1 MLEGIVVSCQA
12 RPDNPLHG
20 PLFMSAMAVSA
31 VQGGA
36 TAIRANGIKDI
47 RSIKAHVKVPII
59 GINKI
64 FSDKSEIY
72 ITPSKKSASDVAS
85 AGASI
90 IGIDATIRKRVFE
103 PLSEIIKYIKKD
115 LNCLILAD
123 VSNLDEAMQAE
134 NLGADFIATTLSG
147 YTNTSPKTKNE
158 PDLELVATLVNNCKI
173 PIIAEGR
180 YENSQQISSAF
191 ELGAAAVVVGTA
203 ITNPREITRKFVNQV
218 KDR

>member
-1 MLEGIVVSCQA
+1 MLEGIIVSCQA

-20 PLFMSAMAVSA
+20 PVFMSAMAISA

-36 TAIRANGIKDI
+36 KAIRANGVKDI
-47 RSIKAHVKVPII
+47 SLIKTQVKVPII

-72 ITPSKKSASDVAS
+72 ITPSKKSALEVAS

-90 IGIDATIRKRVFE
+90 IGIDATDRQRIFE
-103 PLSEIIKYIKKD
+103 PLSEIMQFIKND
-115 LNCLILAD
+115 LSCLILAD
-123 VSNLDEAMQAE
+123 VSNLDEALQAE
-134 NLGADFIATTLSG
+134 KLGADFIATTLSG
-147 YTNTSPKTKNE
+147 YTTTSPKAKNA
-158 PDLELVATLVNNCKI
+158 PDLDLVETLVNNCKR

-191 ELGAAAVVVGTA
+191 ERGATAVVIGTA
-203 ITNPREITRKFVNQV
+203 ITNPREITRKFVNQI
-218 KDR
+218 KDL

>member
-20 PLFMSAMAVSA
+20 PMFMSAMAVSA

-36 TAIRANGIKDI
+36 TAIRANGVKDI
-47 RSIKAHVKVPII
+47 KSIKANVKVPII

-64 FSDKSEIY
+64 YSDKSEVY
-72 ITPSKKSASDVAS
+72 ITPSKKSALDVAS

-90 IGIDATIRKRVFE
+90 IGIDASIRQRIFE
-103 PLSEIIKYIKKD
+103 PLSEIMKYIKND
-115 LNCLILAD
+115 LKCLILAD
-123 VSNLDEAMQAE
+123 VSNLDEALQAE
-134 NLGADFIATTLSG
+134 KLGADFIATTLSG
-147 YTNTSPKTKNE
+147 YTTTSPKTKNE
-158 PDLELVATLVNNCKI
+158 PDLDLVAALVNNCKR

-203 ITNPREITRKFVNQV
+203 ITNPREITRKLVKQV
-218 KDR
+218 KDL